1 MKKLA
6 RTFLMMLIAASFV
19 GYADF
24 SDGAQKKRKKVT
36 NQPSSY
42 APGPSNQ
49 RVYGAPIQGPIV
61 TSTASRTQ
69 RARSEFQRV
78 KPCPST
84 GKASGACPGYSI
96 AYKKSL
102 KSGGAN
108 TAGNMEWKPTQVAK
122 TAKSSTAPK

>member
-1 MKKLA
+1 MQKLA
-6 RTFLMMLIAASFV
+6 RTIVTLLIAVSFV
-19 GYADF
+19 AYADF
-24 SDGAQKKRKKVT
+24 AEGAKPKRKPAAK
-36 NQPSSY
+36 PSSY

-61 TSTASRTQ
+61 TTAASRTQ

-78 KPCPST
+78 KPCPATGQST
-84 GKASGACPGYSI
+84 GTCPGYSI
-96 AYKKSL
+96 AYKKPL

-122 TAKSSTAPK
+122 NSSPKPTQP

>member
-1 MKKLA
+1 MKTLA
-6 RTFLMMLIAASFV
+6 RTIFMTLIAASFV

-24 SDGAQKKRKKVT
+24 ADGAKKKKKVT
-36 NQPSSY
+36 PPSSY
-42 APGPSNQ
+42 APGPSDQ

-61 TSTASRTQ
+61 TSQASRTQ

>member
-1 MKKLA
+1 MKTLA
-6 RTFLMMLIAASFV
+6 RTILMTLIAASFV

-24 SDGAQKKRKKVT
+24 SDGATKKKKKAAP
-36 NQPSSY
+36 PSSY

-61 TSTASRTQ
+61 TSAASRTQ

-84 GKASGACPGYSI
+84 GKTGGTCPGYSI

-108 TAGNMEWKPTQVAK
+108 TAGNMEWKPTKVAK
-122 TAKSSTAPK
+122 TAKSSTAAK